1 MARRIARIQLWRH
14 LISFASVL
22 LEKYDFVFYSL
33 VIPIKLV
40 MLAFVSF
47 TKKGSQN
54 AIPCVYLLGKCLYLI
69 TSILLLVWPFCL
81 MVT

>member
-1 MARRIARIQLWRH
+1 MGMVVSTRQ
-14 LISFASVL
+14 SDVL
-22 LEKYDFVFYSL
+22 RNDLKHMLFELYDFVFYSL

-40 MLAFVSF
+40 MLAFVSI